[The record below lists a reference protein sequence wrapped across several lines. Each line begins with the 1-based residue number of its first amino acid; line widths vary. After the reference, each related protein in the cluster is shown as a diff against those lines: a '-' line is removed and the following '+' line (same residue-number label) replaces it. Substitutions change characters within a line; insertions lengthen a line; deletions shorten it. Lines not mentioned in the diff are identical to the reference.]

1 MSGPGGRPPGEDP
14 EEHTAAEPEPDH
26 GPSREHLPPGTYLPP
41 YTQDREGAPAQRS
54 RPVTAALM
62 AVAVVV
68 ALGAGSAVHTA
79 LTSDGPATAP
89 SSSESASP

>member
-1 MSGPGGRPPGEDP
+1 MSGPGGRPAGEDP

-41 YTQDREGAPAQRS
+41 CTPDQEGAPAHRS
-54 RPVTAALM
+54 RPVTAALL

-79 LTSDGPATAP
+79 LTGDSPATAP
-89 SSSESASP
+89 SSSVPVSP